1 VTKMTSEN
9 EEQKQPLYP
18 QEVAVAL
25 DEMLYD
31 QDLIAPNQEPA
42 IEASL
47 EEQASNAQA
56 VRDQHAYE
64 IDLRQHQ
71 IERVLIHEETVRS
84 SHEETFDF
92 SGAMVALLTM
102 TILVG
107 FAYFAQ
113 KYISNMSNKPTA
125 QSGVVI
131 DHAANVP
138 VAVPAY
144 PTVMV
149 RHSSDPSQAP
159 SPLPMNVPIEK

>member
-1 VTKMTSEN
+1 MTSEN

-31 QDLIAPNQEPA
+31 QNLIAPNQEPA
-42 IEASL
+42 KEASL

-64 IDLRQHQ
+64 IDARQHQ

-159 SPLPMNVPIEK
+159 SPLPMTVPIEK

>member
-1 VTKMTSEN
+1 MTAEN
-9 EEQKQPLYP
+9 QEQKQTLYP

-25 DEMLYD
+25 DEMNYD
-31 QDLIAPNQEPA
+31 QSFTAPNQEQAP
-42 IEASL
+42 ELSL
-47 EEQASNAQA
+47 EEKELNAKA

-64 IDLRQHQ
+64 IDRRQHEV
-71 IERVLIHEETVRS
+71 ERVLVHEESRRS
-84 SHEETFDF
+84 SHEESFDF
-92 SGAMVALLTM
+92 TGAIMALLTI

-131 DHAANVP
+131 EHAARVP

-149 RHSSDPSQAP
+149 RHSSNPSQAP
-159 SPLPMNVPIEK
+159 SPMPMTVPVEK